1 MKKTLKDEND
11 RRPTLKS
18 LELFVIPGG
27 RIKILYVRRRK
38 ECETSLFSSFGIDS
52 TFFKTASVEHVV
64 VVFVVVIDSAAM
76 A

>member
-1 MKKTLKDEND
+1 
-11 RRPTLKS
+11 
-18 LELFVIPGG
+18 VIPGG

-64 VVFVVVIDSAAM
+64 VVFVVVIASAAM